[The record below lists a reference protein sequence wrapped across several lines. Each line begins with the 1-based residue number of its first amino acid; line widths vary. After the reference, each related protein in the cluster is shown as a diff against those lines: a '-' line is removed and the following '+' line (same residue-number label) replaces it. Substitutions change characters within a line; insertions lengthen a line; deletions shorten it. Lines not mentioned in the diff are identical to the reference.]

1 MAESTDTTQN
11 EMPISKEV
19 VGYFKDMATKFMGTA
34 DILVECTYC
43 HESVPAWE
51 ALCVAHL
58 FTGGIPAHLSCPMD
72 AFLEYVG
79 ELGLE
84 RGFPYDSFSNRVETK
99 MEAEAN
105 SGGEVVSGTID
116 HVRTLNG

>member
-1 MAESTDTTQN
+1 
-11 EMPISKEV
+11 MPISKEV
-19 VGYFKDMATKFMGTA
+19 VSYFKDMASKFMGTP

-72 AFLEYVG
+72 AFLEYVV

-84 RGFPYDSFSNRVETK
+84 KGFPYDFFSQKVEDLMRGDK
-99 MEAEAN
+99 AKIDGM
-105 SGGEVVSGTID
+105 VRGTIE
-116 HVRTLNG
+116 HVRTFNG